1 MAAPPLAYTP
11 ANGSSQDRRAR
22 PKGSPVLACALSGKH
37 LDRLWAVLG
46 VSGAQNQHF
55 TLFSDTP
62 WTFFAQNVAKVYRC
76 TDRQS
81 AKWAKDRLMVSIIVV
96 FACFEV
102 PSGGKSEILGTDG
115 Q

>member
-1 MAAPPLAYTP
+1 MSKTTAID
-11 ANGSSQDRRAR
+11 SKQFRRAR
-22 PKGSPVLACALSGKH
+22 PEGSHSLTCALSGIH
-37 LDRLWAVLG
+37 LDRFWAVLG
-46 VSGAQNQHF
+46 VSGAQNQRF
-55 TLFSDTP
+55 TLFFDTP